1 MMSFS
6 TNVLLMRIFLV
17 KFHCQCPSGK
27 SVGFGGNRCYSFQE
41 SGAAVCVY
49 LVCHPQKF
57 SHVCRTIFSSCS
69 GREAQ
74 MEA

>member
-27 SVGFGGNRCYSFQE
+27 SVGFGGN
-41 SGAAVCVY
+41 
-49 LVCHPQKF
+49 
-57 SHVCRTIFSSCS
+57 
-69 GREAQ
+69 
-74 MEA
+74 